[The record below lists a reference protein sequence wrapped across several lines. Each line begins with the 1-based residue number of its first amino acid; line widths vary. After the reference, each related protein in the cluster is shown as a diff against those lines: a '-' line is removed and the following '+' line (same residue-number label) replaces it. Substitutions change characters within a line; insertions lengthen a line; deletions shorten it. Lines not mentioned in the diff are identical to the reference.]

1 VLGDGWIGQVA
12 LWGSTEASESKSEE
26 GRRVPVAMPRV
37 RRVPDDSPSPLPR
50 VRSSRGQRTKGADPL
65 PVVRKDAVRRLQDD
79 IQPLTVVL
87 EAGTLT
93 IRSDGFPARVKPR
106 PRTTQTGHVYMPA
119 DYMTWKRQIAGRVA
133 LALNGC
139 PVWRQDRLSLELW
152 FWTGKGDI
160 DNLAGGVMDALN
172 GIAWF
177 DDEQVIDL
185 VARKRPR
192 AKNSPKW
199 IAIVRVSPD
208 A

>member
-1 VLGDGWIGQVA
+1 
-12 LWGSTEASESKSEE
+12 
-26 GRRVPVAMPRV
+26 MP
-37 RRVPDDSPSPLPR
+37 
-50 VRSSRGQRTKGADPL
+50 G
-65 PVVRKDAVRRLQDD
+65 VRKKAQRRPQDD
-79 IQPLTVVL
+79 LQPLSVVL

-106 PRTTQTGHVYMPA
+106 PRTTQTGHIYMPA

-133 LALNGC
+133 LALSAC

-152 FWTGKGDI
+152 FWTGKGDV

-172 GIAWF
+172 GVAWF

-185 VARKRPR
+185 VVRKRP
-192 AKNSPKW
+192 KTKTSPRW
-199 IAIVRVSPD
+199 VAVIRVSDD

>member
-1 VLGDGWIGQVA
+1 MLGDGWIGQVP
-12 LWGSTEASESKSEE
+12 LWGLTEAAESKQET
-26 GRRVPVAMPRV
+26 RRVPLAMPRV
-37 RRVPDDSPSPLPR
+37 LPVPDNSPSSLPG
-50 VRSSRGQRTKGADPL
+50 VRAARGQRKAGADDL
-65 PVVRKDAVRRLQDD
+65 PGVRKKAKRRSQDD
-79 IQPLTVVL
+79 IQPLSIAL

-106 PRTTQTGHVYMPA
+106 PRTTQTGHIYMPA
-119 DYMTWKRQIAGRVA
+119 DYMTWKRQIAGRIA
-133 LALNGC
+133 LALSAC

-152 FWTGKGDI
+152 FWTGKGDV

-185 VARKRPR
+185 VVRKRP
-192 AKNSPKW
+192 KTKTSPRW
-199 IAIVRVSPD
+199 VAVIRVSDD